1 MAINKQETLP
11 NGLPLSYWRIVSLTC
26 VVNQQSTIEVA
37 GYVNQEQRDKEQ
49 QYDPETAEQPLDVII
64 ETRFINLDYDP
75 NMNVSKAYEYLKT
88 LPEFSG
94 GEDVIENW
102 APGKAYFYDDEAM
115 DEAEIYLCKQPH
127 TSQEGWEPHS
137 MPSLWVKK
145 KTEWEDWV
153 QPQST
158 NPYMKGDKVKHNGK
172 KWVSTIDYNV
182 FEPGVAGWDEWT
194 E

>member
-26 VVNQQSTIEVA
+26 VVNQQSIIEVA

-49 QYDPETAEQPLDVII
+49 QYDPETAEQPLDVLI
-64 ETRFINLDYDP
+64 ETRLVNLDYDP
-75 NMNVSKAYEYLKT
+75 NMSVSKAYEYLKT

-102 APGKAYFYDDEAM
+102 APGKAYFYDDEVI

-145 KTEWEDWV
+145 TSDWDEWV
-153 QPQST
+153 QPDST
-158 NPYMKGDKVKHNGK
+158 NPYMKGDKVTHNDK
-172 KWVSTIDYNV
+172 RWISDIDNNV
-182 FEPGVAGWDEWT
+182 WEPGIYGWT
-194 E
+194 EA